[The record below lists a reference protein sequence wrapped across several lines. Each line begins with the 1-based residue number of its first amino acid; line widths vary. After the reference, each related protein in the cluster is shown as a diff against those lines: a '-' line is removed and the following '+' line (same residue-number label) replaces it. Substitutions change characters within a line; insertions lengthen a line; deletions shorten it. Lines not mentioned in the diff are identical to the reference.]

1 MKHNYP
7 NWLDMEAWSEY
18 KQHRCEIRK
27 PLTPLAEKK
36 AINKLAE
43 IVDQCQA
50 SQQQVIDQTIMNGW
64 VGLFP
69 VRSNNYGTSNQ
80 VLRPAFNS
88 AQSAI
93 QELQTLGYRTGFE
106 EEADSQSSVSQN
118 VIHFR
123 NQVGE

>member
-1 MKHNYP
+1 MKHQYP
-7 NWLDMEAWSEY
+7 SWLDQTAWSEY
-18 KQHRCEIRK
+18 CQHRAEIRK

-50 SQQQVIDQTIMNGW
+50 SQQQVIDQSIMNGW

-69 VRSNNYGTSNQ
+69 VRSNNYGTNQQ

-93 QELQTLGYRTGFE
+93 EELKTLGYRTGFE
-106 EEADSQSSVSQN
+106 DEADNQPSVSQN
-118 VIHFR
+118 VINFR
-123 NQVGE
+123 S

>member
-1 MKHNYP
+1 MKHYP
-7 NWLDMEAWSEY
+7 NWLDQEAWSEY
-18 KQHRCEIRK
+18 RQHRAEIRK

-69 VRSNNYGTSNQ
+69 VRSNDNARQ
-80 VLRPAFNS
+80 HIRQQAFIG
-88 AQSAI
+88 AQSTFD
-93 QELQTLGYRTGFE
+93 ELKALGYRTGFE
-106 EEADSQSSVSQN
+106 EEGDCESPVPQN
-118 VIHFR
+118 VINFR
-123 NQVGE
+123 S